1 MKREDM
7 CVCVRA
13 LIRAERGRKRGKV
26 CVCAEGGR
34 KRGRVRGLEM
44 EGKRHPPGERPDD
57 PRLHSSLVLRC
68 LDQTCAPTTYTNTTH
83 TRVSHTDTHTH
94 TQVNTHVHAHTYGRA
109 HAYARARTYS
119 RVYRL

>member
-94 TQVNTHVHAHTYGRA
+94 TGKHTRTCAHIW
-109 HAYARARTYS
+109 ARARIRTGAHIFTC
-119 RVYRL
+119 V